1 MNTKKFLNREILFT
15 SAFVFFQILSFV
27 YNDPW
32 ENIFIGLAFIS
43 LFFVFKSFLLHGK
56 LKEVYNKRLIIILIT
71 VVITCVFTIF
81 FLFTQRYKIKYNNIH
96 FDRENDE
103 IAVMLVY
110 NGENPMYDISIE
122 LSNITLRDKKI
133 DILMSPFLLND
144 KKNNY
149 KNIGKSQHK
158 ENIQQVAS
166 RLQSLLPKNNK
177 VYIGY
182 LYDKKYIEE
191 TLIDIVQ
198 DGCDKI
204 IVVPIFLTEDE
215 SYYLLQSR
223 INKMKLFN
231 RNIQIRYTNPLWYNE
246 TIVKTY
252 LRKINNNITEDEI
265 LNTGIVMIGKGE
277 NSKEDNEF
285 ITSIKQ
291 NIMFRKKINDY
302 LVEILNFP
310 QEKIKL
316 AWDAHIEPKYTHQVK
331 ALLEY
336 GVGEIICIYIDP
348 QVNYIQ
354 NNIIL
359 EHLKKDVE
367 LPEGVKIKVVDGFL
381 NSYDFIYEIRNKI
394 QVEMLKTWN

>member
-1 MNTKKFLNREILFT
+1 MNIKNFLNREILFT

-43 LFFVFKSFLLHGK
+43 LFFVLKSCLLHRK
-56 LKEVYNKRLIIILIT
+56 LKKVYNKRLIVILIT

-81 FLFTQRYKIKYNNIH
+81 FLFTQKYNIKHDNIH
-96 FDRENDE
+96 LDKENDE

-110 NGENPMYDISIE
+110 NGESPMYDISIE
-122 LSNITLRDKKI
+122 LSNITLRNKKI
-133 DILMSPFLLND
+133 DILKSPFLLNN
-144 KKNNY
+144 KKDSY
-149 KNIGKSQHK
+149 KSIGKSQHK

-191 TLIDIVQ
+191 TLIEIVQ
-198 DGCDKI
+198 DGFDKI
-204 IVVPIFLTEDE
+204 IVAPIFLTEDE

-231 RNIQIRYTNPLWYNE
+231 RNIQIRYTNPLWDNE

-277 NSKEDNEF
+277 SSKEDSEF

-310 QEKIKL
+310 EEKIRL
-316 AWDAHIEPKYTHQVK
+316 GWDIHIEPKYTHEVK

-354 NNIIL
+354 NNTIL
-359 EHLKKDVE
+359 EHLKKDVK
-367 LPEGVKIKVVDGFL
+367 LPDGVKIKVVDGFL